1 MSLRWRIAV
10 GLAVIA
16 GIVCAFAATGAYLT
30 TKRQLQNSVDESL
43 VARTR
48 DANDDRGPG
57 GGRPRP
63 GPGPGFGNQGCP
75 QPGELQP
82 ASAAQLVAEDGT
94 ITQCILGGPTLPVTD
109 VGFQTLTIDGTEY
122 RMLTSPWHEGGVIQI
137 ARDLDE
143 INAVLG
149 SLRIRLLLLA
159 LAGVAAAA
167 ALGWWLARRIV
178 RPVVKLRDTAE
189 QIASTQD
196 LTTPI
201 PADGDGEVGSL
212 ARSFTT
218 MVDTLATSRAQQQRL
233 ITDASHEMR
242 TPLTSLRTNIEVLG
256 RADQMPTAQRAEVL
270 DALQLEVGELS
281 ELVAELVE
289 LATDSSKA
297 EAPEPVVLAD
307 LATDVAA
314 RAIRRWG
321 REVSVTTDGDA
332 EPILGQPAQLE
343 RRDLE
348 PRRQRGQVQPR
359 GLARGDRGHA
369 DRRGRPRPRAGHR
382 ARGSASRVRP
392 LLPLDLGSHRARVRA
407 GSRDRRADRATP
419 PRAGLGNEPT
429 RRRRGGRLLAAVS
442 PRRRSPL
449 RFESA
454 PARFARQSVLRA
466 PGGALRRPPAPPS
479 PYDPQRWLGRRRR
492 SR

>member
-48 DANDDRGPG
+48 DANDDRFPG

-94 ITQCILGGPTLPVTD
+94 ITQCILGGPTLPVTA
-109 VGFQTLTIDGTEY
+109 VGFQTLAIDGTEY

-143 INAVLG
+143 INDVLG

-218 MVDTLATSRAQQQRL
+218 MVDALATSRAQQQRL

-256 RADQMPTAQRAEVL
+256 RADQMPEAQRAEVL

-307 LATDVAA
+307 LATDVAT
-314 RAIRRWG
+314 RAIRRWS
-321 REVSVTTDGDA
+321 REVSVTTDGDG

-343 RRDLE
+343 RAISNLVDNAVKYSPAGSPVEIAVTRTDVVVRDRGPGIAPEDQPHVFDRFYRSTLARTE
-348 PRRQRGQVQPR
+348 PGSGL
-359 GLARGDRGHA
+359 GLAIVEQIVQRHH
-369 DRRGRPRPRAGHR
+369 GRVWATNRP
-382 ARGSASRVRP
+382 
-392 LLPLDLGSHRARVRA
+392 D
-407 GSRDRRADRATP
+407 
-419 PRAGLGNEPT
+419 
-429 RRRRGGRLLAAVS
+429 
-442 PRRRSPL
+442 
-449 RFESA
+449 
-454 PARFARQSVLRA
+454 
-466 PGGALRRPPAPPS
+466 GGAEVGFRLE
-479 PYDPQRWLGRRRR
+479 G
-492 SR
+492 

>member
-1 MSLRWRIAV
+1 MTA
-10 GLAVIA
+10 
-16 GIVCAFAATGAYLT
+16 
-30 TKRQLQNSVDESL
+30 
-43 VARTR
+43 
-48 DANDDRGPG
+48 
-57 GGRPRP
+57 
-63 GPGPGFGNQGCP
+63 
-75 QPGELQP
+75 
-82 ASAAQLVAEDGT
+82 
-94 ITQCILGGPTLPVTD
+94 
-109 VGFQTLTIDGTEY
+109 VGFQTLAIDGTEY

-143 INAVLG
+143 INDVLG

-218 MVDTLATSRAQQQRL
+218 MVDALATSRAQQQRL

-256 RADQMPTAQRAEVL
+256 RADQMPEAQRAEVL

-307 LATDVAA
+307 LATDVAT
-314 RAIRRWG
+314 RAIRRWS
-321 REVSVTTDGDA
+321 REVSVTTDGDG

-343 RRDLE
+343 RAISNLVDNAVKYSPAGSPVEIAVTRTDVVVRDRGPGIAPEDQPHVFDRFYRSTLARTE
-348 PRRQRGQVQPR
+348 PGSGL
-359 GLARGDRGHA
+359 GLAIVEQIVQRHH
-369 DRRGRPRPRAGHR
+369 GRVWATNRP
-382 ARGSASRVRP
+382 
-392 LLPLDLGSHRARVRA
+392 D
-407 GSRDRRADRATP
+407 
-419 PRAGLGNEPT
+419 
-429 RRRRGGRLLAAVS
+429 
-442 PRRRSPL
+442 
-449 RFESA
+449 
-454 PARFARQSVLRA
+454 
-466 PGGALRRPPAPPS
+466 GGAEVGFSLA
-479 PYDPQRWLGRRRR
+479 
-492 SR
+492 